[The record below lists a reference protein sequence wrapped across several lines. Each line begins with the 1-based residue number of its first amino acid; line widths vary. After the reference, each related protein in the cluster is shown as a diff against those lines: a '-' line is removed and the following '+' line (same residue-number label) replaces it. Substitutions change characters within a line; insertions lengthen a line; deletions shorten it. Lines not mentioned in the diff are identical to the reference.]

1 MAITEEFKEAV
12 EEKNLIKLRIML
24 KDILL
29 VDKSFAK
36 FDEMISYL
44 DAKGIDVYER
54 KMLSYPRADKSLWN
68 IKLLNEELAKLVNEF
83 SKARVYYCRE
93 IIRSIYGKVAQ
104 PNIESSRVEPL
115 KKKDNNILAGLGG
128 KFSSKSK
135 SQYDDIIKLSKE
147 IEKLVREEGFYS
159 IESIKKIKTKAAII
173 YKNCEYIL
181 GKEK

>member
-44 DAKGIDVYER
+44 SAKDIDVYER

-68 IKLLNEELAKLVNEF
+68 TKLLNEELSKLVNEF

-104 PNIESSRVEPL
+104 PNIESSRVETL
-115 KKKDNNILAGLGG
+115 KKKDNNIIAGFGT
-128 KFSSKSK
+128 KFSYKSK
-135 SQYDDIIKLSKE
+135 CDDIIKLSKE
-147 IEKLVREEGFYS
+147 IEKLARGEEGFYS
-159 IESIKKIKTKAAII
+159 IESIKKIKTKVKII
-173 YKNCEYIL
+173 YKNCEDIL